1 MACTDA
7 SVMLSGGGNLIS
19 YIVLCV
25 VPIVNSGQRSEN
37 LWQSVLGEQIIDNL

>member
-25 VPIVNSGQRSEN
+25 VPIVNSGQRSED